1 MGGSKS
7 TNASIQ
13 AYLTPVTSPVK
24 SPAVETPVGDGFTSE
39 ELQEALKPNAQET
52 WHPDFEYA
60 DMEISDLIAGPKAVT
75 FMGRVAN
82 IYDVANSAR
91 TPRSAKGCV
100 KLCVKDGSG
109 AITVRLWY
117 AKRLPNIRI
126 GSLVSVWANHI
137 SNGENGTLSSSSA
150 PLFTSIFPERDR
162 NCHIMLHENSDD
174 GKMYR
179 TPLEYKDN
187 VPINRLITLETF
199 LNGGYDVVDAKLLVV
214 VKSIGAK
221 KKVTR
226 EDESVTENLNL
237 QVHDDT
243 GEATLGLWGTSASSP
258 LATQPQEHIDTSNNP
273 AREAWKPGE
282 TMLLLEAPGW
292 KIGRNIYLSL
302 TSATII
308 DVDPAIPDAAWLRKW
323 ALRLRTR
330 EAINPPFPQDIFSA
344 DDVRGSS
351 LRCLYTIGDLDEL
364 ARCSHPIETT
374 IFQGYL
380 SLMITEFK
388 LLDYWKRQMLLSGE
402 CCSIPIYTNAVTAKC
417 KGCEKQVTLRLNPR
431 IVGQVIDETG
441 AVACGK
447 LLFSD
452 QAWRDLLGR
461 GPEDLL
467 RMKAEEVEYL
477 HHRILFTRVTL
488 LFGWSGDETVAGGR
502 ICVLAV
508 EE

>member
-7 TNASIQ
+7 TTASIQ
-13 AYLTPVTSPVK
+13 AYLTPVTSPAK
-24 SPAVETPVGDGFTSE
+24 SPAVETPVGDGFTAE
-39 ELQEALKPNAQET
+39 ELQEALKPRLQET

-60 DMEISDLIAGPKAVT
+60 DMEISDLIAGPQAVA

-82 IYDVANSAR
+82 IYDVANSSR

-117 AKRLPNIRI
+117 AAHLPAIRL
-126 GSLVSVWANHI
+126 GSLVSVWVNHI
-137 SNGENGTLSSSSA
+137 SNGENAMLSSSTA
-150 PLFTSIFPERDR
+150 PLFTSIFPGRDR

-179 TPLEYKDN
+179 TPLEYKEN
-187 VPINRLITLETF
+187 VSINGLMTLENFTK
-199 LNGGYDVVDAKLLVV
+199 GGYDVVDAKLLVV

-221 KKVTR
+221 RKVTR
-226 EDESVTENLNL
+226 RDSSVTENINV

-243 GEATLGLWGTSASSP
+243 GEATLGLWGTTASSP
-258 LATQPQEHIDTSNNP
+258 LASQ
-273 AREAWKPGE
+273 PGE
-282 TMLLLEAPGW
+282 TVLLLQAPGW
-292 KIGRNIYLSL
+292 KIGRNTYLSL

-308 DVDPAIPDAAWLRKW
+308 DVDPAIPDTAWLRKW
-323 ALRLRTR
+323 SLRLRTR

-344 DDVRGSS
+344 DDIRGSS
-351 LRCLYTIGDLDEL
+351 LRCLYTIADLDEF

-380 SLMITEFK
+380 SVLITEFK
-388 LLDYWKRQMLLSGE
+388 LIDYWKRQMLLSGE
-402 CCSIPIYTNAVTAKC
+402 CCNIPIYANALVAKC
-417 KGCEKQVTLRLNPR
+417 KGCNGVVTLRLHPR

-441 AVACGK
+441 AVGCGK

-452 QAWRDLLGR
+452 EAWKNLLGR

-467 RMKAEEVEYL
+467 RMKFEEMEDL

-502 ICVLAV
+502 ICVLVV
-508 EE
+508 EA